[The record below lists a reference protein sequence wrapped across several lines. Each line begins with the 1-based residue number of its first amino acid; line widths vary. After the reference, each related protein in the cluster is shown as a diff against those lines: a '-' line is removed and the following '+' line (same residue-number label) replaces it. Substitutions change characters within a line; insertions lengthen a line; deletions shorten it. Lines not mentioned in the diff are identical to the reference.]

1 MEKGVLWV
9 LKRLA
14 AEQEALAR
22 KVSLKD
28 AFNPSKLRLVGGVDQ
43 AFLNGK
49 IISSAV
55 TCNPDMELVERR
67 FHVEEECFP
76 YMPGFL
82 SYREAPCAVKAFE
95 KLKEKPELLFVDG
108 NGVLHPRRIGFASH
122 VGLLLDTPTIGVAK
136 KLLLGAV
143 GIFKDGVAEVTLN
156 GELLGFAVYTKE
168 HAKPVYV
175 SPGHKVSFET
185 ALECFKKAL
194 KGHKLPEPLHLAH
207 KNANKVKKR
216 LNLDG

>member
-1 MEKGVLWV
+1 LQ
-9 LKRLA
+9 RL
-14 AEQEALAR
+14 EC
-22 KVSLKD
+22 
-28 AFNPSKLRLVGGVDQ
+28 VGRDVVGAHGAVVWRRQ
-43 AFLNGK
+43 GG
-49 IISSAV
+49 SSA
-55 TCNPDMELVERR
+55 DERR
-67 FHVEEECFP
+67 H
-76 YMPGFL
+76 
-82 SYREAPCAVKAFE
+82 SR
-95 KLKEKPELLFVDG
+95 
-108 NGVLHPRRIGFASH
+108 PRRIGFASH